1 MAIYHLHTKII
12 ERSAGRR
19 IVAAAAYRAG
29 VKLFDERYNA
39 THDFSFKR
47 DIAHSEIILPEGAPA
62 WMGERDIL
70 WNEIEKV
77 EKRKDAQ
84 LAREIE
90 IALPR
95 ELDDDNRL
103 GLVRS
108 YIRSQFTK
116 LGMVADFN
124 IHDAHASDGEEQP
137 HAHILLTLRTIN
149 KDKKFGNKDR
159 SWNDRSLMEQWR
171 KSWCDLTN
179 HYLDKIGS
187 KERVDHRSLKK
198 QLADAEKENDIER
211 VVELDRIPQP
221 KIGYRAYALEKRGI
235 KSNRG
240 NLWRLVQATN
250 QKIQQLKK
258 QMVVLGGAISKFAS
272 KLFPGS
278 DGHDI
283 VEVNKAIISP
293 ALKVPKKD
301 TS

>member
-1 MAIYHLHTKII
+1 
-12 ERSAGRR
+12 
-19 IVAAAAYRAG
+19 
-29 VKLFDERYNA
+29 
-39 THDFSFKR
+39 
-47 DIAHSEIILPEGAPA
+47 ILPEGAPL
-62 WMGERDIL
+62 WMGQRDIL
-70 WNEIEKV
+70 WNEVEKI

-95 ELDDDNRL
+95 ELDEKNRVE
-103 GLVRS
+103 LVRS
-108 YIRSQFTK
+108 YILNQFTK
-116 LGMVADFN
+116 RGMVADLN
-124 IHDAHASDGEEQP
+124 IHNSHASDGNEQP

-171 KSWCDLTN
+171 KSWSDMTN
-179 HYLDKIGS
+179 DYLRKIGS
-187 KERVDHRSLKK
+187 TERIDHRSLKK
-198 QLADAEKENDIER
+198 QLAEAEKGKDITR

-258 QMVVLGGAISKFAS
+258 QMVVLGGTIGKFAS
-272 KLFPGS
+272 KFFGGADDR
-278 DGHDI
+278 DGHD
-283 VEVNKAIISP
+283 VNMALSSP
-293 ALKVPKKD
+293 TLKTAKKD